1 MQFLKE
7 KRNEIIKLGIF
18 VITTVLVG
26 LFTNLKFKDVVLWP
40 YEKKARL
47 ILILFAFLF
56 YIYSLYFTMKTTTK
70 WYKILYRF
78 LPSLVLIFI
87 FLNCSK
93 KIIVYIPYLLPVVM
107 VVLTYKIINA
117 LLFQV
122 FTVLLYYFTGVLSE
136 ELIMF
141 YLVFGLAVIFIAKY
155 AKTRMQYTFSLIL
168 TLVSYLII
176 SCDYQYMLFEKVR
189 LPILLKGLIPLIIT
203 LLPLYGR
210 FIYSEIN
217 TILLSGKLT
226 TICDDE
232 NELLLLLMDKN
243 PDAYCHCLQV
253 SDFAVKVAKKMK
265 ANSNLVNA
273 GARFHE
279 IGKLKSNNYIS
290 AGIQILE
297 KNKYPKEVIRIIKEH
312 NSKMN
317 KPTTIESAIVMLA
330 DTVETT
336 MSNLEN
342 TKGMSGINRKKIIQ
356 NVLDIRFDSGML
368 SEAITDI
375 ETYKRL
381 RYAFLSD

>member
-155 AKTRMQYTFSLIL
+155 AKTR
-168 TLVSYLII
+168 
-176 SCDYQYMLFEKVR
+176 
-189 LPILLKGLIPLIIT
+189 
-203 LLPLYGR
+203 
-210 FIYSEIN
+210 
-217 TILLSGKLT
+217 
-226 TICDDE
+226 
-232 NELLLLLMDKN
+232 
-243 PDAYCHCLQV
+243 
-253 SDFAVKVAKKMK
+253 
-265 ANSNLVNA
+265 
-273 GARFHE
+273 
-279 IGKLKSNNYIS
+279 
-290 AGIQILE
+290 
-297 KNKYPKEVIRIIKEH
+297 
-312 NSKMN
+312 
-317 KPTTIESAIVMLA
+317 
-330 DTVETT
+330 
-336 MSNLEN
+336 
-342 TKGMSGINRKKIIQ
+342 
-356 NVLDIRFDSGML
+356 
-368 SEAITDI
+368 
-375 ETYKRL
+375 
-381 RYAFLSD
+381 